1 MKRLVTISTGES
13 SGELYGSLLSLKL
26 KELYSDVRITGIG
39 GERMEDAGVEL
50 IDRIHHAFGIFE
62 SLRTAPEVWKTF
74 KRIKEHIEKE
84 RPDVLILIDYPD
96 FNIKLGRF
104 ARSLGIKVL
113 YYVSP
118 QVWAWR
124 SSRRYIIRDISD
136 FIAVIL
142 PFEEEIYK
150 EIGARCEFVGHPVM
164 EEIEEYMRLS
174 SIQKEE
180 GTTTI
185 SLLPGSRPS
194 ELKRHIPVIE
204 EIVSLSIKRF
214 QRVRFLMPLAPNLD
228 LFSVDDRMQI
238 LKDMGVE
245 IMKPFQESKRFSSSV
260 LALSRSCA
268 GVITSG
274 TAALQSAILRVP
286 SAVIY
291 KLHPVTYLL
300 GRLIVKVRYIS
311 IPNLIS
317 RQEIFKEFLQSG
329 LRAEKV
335 VDYLEE
341 ILFNKDKRGDIIRL
355 LEVVSEIFRDKRPS
369 ERVAVITGE
378 LAGWR

>member
-1 MKRLVTISTGES
+1 MNRLVTISTGES
-13 SGELYGSLLSLKL
+13 SGELYGSFLSLKL

-62 SLRTAPEVWKTF
+62 SLRSAPEVWKTF

-104 ARSLGIKVL
+104 AKFLGIKVL

-124 SSRRYIIRDISD
+124 GSRRYLIRDISD

-142 PFEEEIYK
+142 PFEEKIYK

-164 EEIEEYMRLS
+164 EEIEEYMRLNS
-174 SIQKEE
+174 TLTKEE
-180 GTTTI
+180 TTTI
-185 SLLPGSRPS
+185 SLFPGSRPF

-214 QRVRFLMPLAPNLD
+214 QKVSFLMPLAPNLD
-228 LFSVDDRMQI
+228 VSPVHDRI
-238 LKDMGVE
+238 ERLKDIGIE
-245 IMKPFQESKRFSSSV
+245 IMEPFRQSKRYSSSV
-260 LALSRSCA
+260 LALSRSHA

-274 TAALQSAILRVP
+274 TSALQSAILRVP

-291 KLHPVTYLL
+291 KLHPLTYLL

-317 RQEIFKEFLQSG
+317 QEEVFKEFLQSQ
-329 LRAEKV
+329 LRAERV

-341 ILFNKDKRGDIIRL
+341 ILFNKDKRMDIIRL
-355 LEVVSEIFRDKRPS
+355 LGKVSEVFTGKKPS

-378 LAGWR
+378 LAGW